1 MRKKGKK
8 DWKFQYVRFQLIFLF
23 SSLDLTTGLHCLNV
37 PKSRVSQFQCSGKK
51 KKTFSLLSGRNRKWV
66 VAVEGGGVDL
76 DVHRL

>member
-8 DWKFQYVRFQLIFLF
+8 DWKFQYVCFQLIFLF

-51 KKTFSLLSGRNRKWV
+51 KTFSLLSGRNRKWV